1 MGFRVRIAPG
11 IRVGISS
18 RGVRTSVG
26 PRIARVHVGAGRTG
40 FSSGIGPISYY
51 KSVGGS
57 SSSRTSNSSSNSY
70 SGASSSGFRSIDSKE
85 HAKFEIQAIL
95 AKWTRAHEQ
104 VFAPTQRQ
112 IAPLEETES
121 LESLYSKEKPKFL
134 TGINFF
140 KFKERKAAKLEAR
153 KAAEAQKKVL
163 EDTALAKQATE
174 QKEFDKVWDDLN
186 SGDSSEIYT
195 HLTDA
200 FEDNSSK
207 SAVIDIEKDTVSLI
221 VLVPDVEA
229 LPEYD
234 WSYTAAGN
242 LSVRKMTVTARNTY
256 YYELIASQCLATA
269 NEAFAVAPS
278 INTVTIIVIRAR
290 DSHRTELGADCI
302 SFVTIERSK
311 LATYPSQKGTQA
323 SLVLEAVSHKKWNIT
338 TNAKMGVIPI
348 NLRNEPDIAK
358 VLKALEFGDVEH
370 AEESKE
376 LLGVSV
382 SRATAV
388 KSSSVSKPRSPKEP
402 QSYAPMAKPLDID
415 LEVRAMDIAISGGF
429 LTPSI
434 LQEKLGLTDA
444 EALQMIEFLVLVGVV
459 KSKPEGDKFATMATS
474 ENRAMMVS
482 DIHGSISFRRM

>member
-57 SSSRTSNSSSNSY
+57 SSSRSSTSSSNSY
-70 SGASSSGFRSIDSKE
+70 SRGSSSGFRSIDSKE

-95 AKWTRAHEQ
+95 AKWTKAHER

-112 IAPLEETES
+112 IASLEETES
-121 LESLYSKEKPKFL
+121 LESLFSKEKPKYL
-134 TGINFF
+134 AGISFF
-140 KFKERKAAKLEAR
+140 KFKEKKAAKLEAMR
-153 KAAEAQKKVL
+153 AAEEQKKVL
-163 EDTALAKQATE
+163 DDSALAKQAGE
-174 QKEFDKVWDDLN
+174 QKEFDKVWEDLN
-186 SGDSSEIYT
+186 NGDSSEIYT

-207 SAVIDIEKDTVSLI
+207 SAVIDIEKDSVSLI

-234 WSYTAAGN
+234 WSYTATGN

-269 NEAFAVAPS
+269 NETFAVAPS

-290 DSHRTELGADCI
+290 DSQRAELGADCI
-302 SFVTIERSK
+302 SFVNIERSK
-311 LATYPSQKGTQA
+311 LNSYPSQKGTQA
-323 SLVLEAVSHKKWNIT
+323 SLVLDAVSHKNWHIT
-338 TNAKMGVIPI
+338 TNAKMGVNPI
-348 NLRNEPDIAK
+348 NLRNEPDIAN
-358 VLKALEFGDVEH
+358 VLKALEFGNFEH

-376 LLGVSV
+376 HLGVSV
-382 SRATAV
+382 SRATTT
-388 KSSSVSKPRSPKEP
+388 KSSSASKPRSPKEP

-415 LEVRAMDIAISGGF
+415 LEVRAMDLAISGGF
-429 LTPSI
+429 LTHSM
-434 LQEKLGLTDA
+434 LQENLGLTDT
-444 EALQMIEFLVLVGVV
+444 EALQMTEFLGLVGVI
-459 KSKPEGDKFATMATS
+459 KSKPEGDKFMSLTNS